1 MYLLA
6 KLGGHRIHGNMNMNS
21 YINSNMI
28 TSEKAEPISS
38 LCRFTIPSPRY
49 AWQENDEKNLGSC
62 KVLQVSRKR
71 NQQNLTEYFL

>member
-6 KLGGHRIHGNMNMNS
+6 KRGGYRIHGNMNMNS
-21 YINSNMI
+21 YISSHMI

-38 LCRFTIPSPRY
+38 VWRFTIPSPWY
-49 AWQENDEKNLGSC
+49 AWQENDEKNLVNC

-71 NQQNLTEYFL
+71 N